1 MDTVLRV
8 RSRGAEQTRLIGEA
22 LGSLVHPGD
31 LIILDGSLGAGKTT
45 FVQGVARVLDV
56 KGRVTS
62 PTFIV
67 ARTHRAQATGPNLV
81 HVDAY
86 RLSSE
91 EDLESVDLLDS
102 LADSVTF
109 VEWGRGKVEE
119 LAQQR
124 LEIEFTASGKT
135 GEIIAADNDCESR
148 WLTFIP
154 VGEIWVQRLEQLAQL
169 LEDYRA

>member
-1 MDTVLRV
+1 M
-8 RSRGAEQTRLIGEA
+8 
-22 LGSLVHPGD
+22 
-31 LIILDGSLGAGKTT
+31 
-45 FVQGVARVLDV
+45 QGVARALDV

-67 ARTHRAQATGPNLV
+67 ARTHQAQTMGPNLV

-109 VEWGRGKVEE
+109 VEWGRGKVED

-124 LEIEFTASGKT
+124 LEVEFTASGQT
-135 GEIIAADNDCESR
+135 DEVVAEGDDGELR

-154 VGEIWVQRLEQLAQL
+154 VGKIWVQRLEQLAQL